1 MAVTKPSGTPSPA
14 VSTLLSPL
22 IPALTAAA
30 VSSEPASTVL
40 PLLSPIL
47 RQRVQFLSS
56 SGSDPWLRLLC
67 YDTSKAAKLA
77 EIATNGS
84 LDPHPS
90 SGEIEV
96 DWDHDC
102 ETRYRR
108 LDAETLQAFVVLK
121 ELGLAFKLVHCIED
135 KEGAADGWRIGEV
148 TVAEESNP
156 FESFDGASPDLAAAE
171 QVFEQS
177 KAQQQKGSLSVSNGQ
192 TPNGGHHLTAT
203 NIPAE
208 GEEDDDDDY
217 WARYDNTPAR
227 TPAQAHSPG
236 PQASGGPVGGYNA
249 PASAASAEDD
259 AYFSRYNDVQ
269 PAMDNHDPD
278 EEAEQAHLMP
288 PSSSSLG
295 LSPQNNNAA
304 AAITTT
310 RGRSLS
316 ADLNHDGLLHP
327 RPESSA
333 SSRASSQVI
342 EKLEEEAG
350 RKDQSDFG
358 VKQHISRSI
367 RSLFMLSRASGIER
381 EEFEQLVKSELDV
394 LGMVEEDLQ

>member
-30 VSSEPASTVL
+30 VSSEPASIVL

-84 LDPHPS
+84 LDPHPA

-121 ELGLAFKLVHCIED
+121 ELGLAFKLVHCTDD
-135 KEGAADGWRIGEV
+135 KEGAADGWRVGEV
-148 TVAEESNP
+148 TAVEKADP
-156 FESFDGASPDLAAAE
+156 FETFDGASPDLAAAE
-171 QVFEQS
+171 QAFEG
-177 KAQQQKGSLSVSNGQ
+177 KAQQPKGSLPVTNGHSSNG
-192 TPNGGHHLTAT
+192 GRLTAT

-217 WARYDNTPAR
+217 WARYDNSPAR
-227 TPAQAHSPG
+227 TPAQTHSPG
-236 PQASGGPVGGYNA
+236 PQASGGPVGGHNV
-249 PASAASAEDD
+249 PASTASAEDD

-278 EEAEQAHLMP
+278 EEAEHAHLMP
-288 PSSSSLG
+288 PALG
-295 LSPQNNNAA
+295 LSDPQSKNNNAA
-304 AAITTT
+304 AATT
-310 RGRSLS
+310 RQRSTS
-316 ADLNHDGLLHP
+316 DLNHEGLLHP

-333 SSRASSQVI
+333 SSRSSQII
-342 EKLEEEAG
+342 EKLEVEAG

-381 EEFEQLVKSELDV
+381 EEFEQLVKTELDV
-394 LGMVEEDLQ
+394 LGMVEEDLD

>member
-1 MAVTKPSGTPSPA
+1 MAVTKPLGTPSPA

-47 RQRVQFLSS
+47 RQRVQFLAS

-84 LDPHPS
+84 LDPHPA

-121 ELGLAFKLVHCIED
+121 ELDLAFRLVHCIDD
-135 KEGAADGWRIGEV
+135 KEGAADGWRVGEV
-148 TVAEESNP
+148 TVAEKANP

-171 QVFEQS
+171 QAFES
-177 KAQQQKGSLSVSNGQ
+177 KAQQQQKGSLSVTNGH
-192 TPNGGHHLTAT
+192 TSSGGHLTAT

-217 WARYDNTPAR
+217 WARYDNSPAR
-227 TPAQAHSPG
+227 TPAQTHSPG
-236 PQASGGPVGGYNA
+236 PQASGGPVGGYNV
-249 PASAASAEDD
+249 PASNASAEDD

-288 PSSSSLG
+288 PSLG
-295 LSPQNNNAA
+295 LDAQQNNSSNNHNAA
-304 AAITTT
+304 TTT
-310 RGRSLS
+310 RERSLS
-316 ADLNHDGLLHP
+316 DLNHEGLLHP

-333 SSRASSQVI
+333 SSRSSQII

-381 EEFEQLVKSELDV
+381 EEFEQLVKTELDV
-394 LGMVEEDLQ
+394 LGMVEEDLH